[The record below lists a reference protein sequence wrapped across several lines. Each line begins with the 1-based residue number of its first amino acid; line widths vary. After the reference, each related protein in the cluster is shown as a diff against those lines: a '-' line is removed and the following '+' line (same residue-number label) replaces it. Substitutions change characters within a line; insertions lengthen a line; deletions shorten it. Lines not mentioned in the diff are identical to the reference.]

1 MHIVLGSAAMACSA
15 NALLLTQC
23 GALWANVAAGVARGA
38 CLSGYGTVSGVAHAQ
53 YYGRANVG
61 AIAAHSQISLVV
73 LSALGPLVFSVAF
86 STLGGFRST
95 LLLTAVF
102 PAVLSVLDFAV
113 LRPPLPLRTGK

>member
-1 MHIVLGSAAMACSA
+1 VHIVLGSAAVACSA
-15 NALLLTQC
+15 NALLLTKS
-23 GALWANVAAGVARGA
+23 GAVWPNILAGVARGA

-73 LSALGPLVFSVAF
+73 LSALGPLAFSVAI
-86 STLGGFRST
+86 SMLGSFRST
-95 LLLTAVF
+95 LLLTALF

-113 LRPPLPLRTGK
+113 LRPPTPLRGTK